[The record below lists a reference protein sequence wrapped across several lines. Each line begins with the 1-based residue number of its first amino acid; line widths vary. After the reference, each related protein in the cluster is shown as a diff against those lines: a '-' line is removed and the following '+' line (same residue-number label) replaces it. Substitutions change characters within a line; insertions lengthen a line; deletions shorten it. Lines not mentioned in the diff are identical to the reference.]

1 MALFKIYRGEEELLT
16 QIPMHEGY
24 AYFCENSGKLFVDI
38 SNDVGGRVQV
48 NAYAA
53 QVLKK
58 DATEIDVDDIFL
70 KNMIASVAQGGT
82 GQKALTVNALLVGNG
97 TDAVKMVSIDQ
108 GAIVTGDT
116 TNGVTGLLG
125 TGAVFAEVSGTPKF
139 GTLPLTAG
147 GTGATT
153 AAAARTN
160 LSVYSKSETDNKIDE
175 VTTVSYTVTLAQA
188 NWVHSGDTY
197 TYSYSNTNLKCGKNG
212 NVPPIISCTS
222 NHDDYNKI
230 NDDAQATVGQG
241 IVFTASKAISGDIGI
256 VIIDVK

>member
-1 MALFKIYRGEEELLT
+1 MALFKIYRGEEELLN

-38 SNDVGGRVQV
+38 SNDAGGRVQV

-70 KNMIASVAQGGT
+70 KNMTASVAQGGT
-82 GQKALTVNALLVGNG
+82 GQNTLTVNALLVGNG

-125 TGAVFAEVSGTPKF
+125 IGAVFAEGPGTPKF

-212 NVPPIISCTS
+212 NVPPIISWIS

-230 NDDAQATVGQG
+230 DDAQATVGSG
-241 IVFTASKAISGDIGI
+241 ITFTASKAIEGDIEI